1 MSLRVRRI
9 VKQHCQLD
17 TSVREL
23 RKVGRIAVS
32 KIKVRGG
39 IVRREQDQRTI
50 PRKFL
55 ILYPASAEISFA
67 FWLCLFANVLSEI
80 RREVTH
86 KFEIFKICGTTDCP
100 DEPCAFSRQS
110 PSSYTLRAPGITFVH
125 LIPVWDLLLS
135 GLRFRHPWRLCA
147 ALSRGRGPCSSVL
160 GSWLS
165 SVAGSYGC
173 FCLGCACSQVYC
185 PKSGARLRGKLDFF
199 TEGNEG
205 SGDSIWLQRPKDS
218 LCTESQPL
226 MDTNEHQFIR
236 ISVDSCGFV
245 VSLIAARE
253 RQRFL
258 RNGDRPAEDPKMAA
272 ASDFHRS
279 APLGREPP
287 WQAVQTRDPSRQPTP
302 R

>member
-86 KFEIFKICGTTDCP
+86 KFEILKSA
-100 DEPCAFSRQS
+100 E
-110 PSSYTLRAPGITFVH
+110 LRIARMGRV
-125 LIPVWDLLLS
+125 LS
-135 GLRFRHPWRLCA
+135 LGNRL
-147 ALSRGRGPCSSVL
+147 AL
-160 GSWLS
+160 
-165 SVAGSYGC
+165 
-173 FCLGCACSQVYC
+173 
-185 PKSGARLRGKLDFF
+185 
-199 TEGNEG
+199 
-205 SGDSIWLQRPKDS
+205 
-218 LCTESQPL
+218 
-226 MDTNEHQFIR
+226 
-236 ISVDSCGFV
+236 
-245 VSLIAARE
+245 
-253 RQRFL
+253 
-258 RNGDRPAEDPKMAA
+258 
-272 ASDFHRS
+272 
-279 APLGREPP
+279 
-287 WQAVQTRDPSRQPTP
+287 
-302 R
+302 